1 MNASVATPS
10 WSHGGGARAG
20 HRTTTVP
27 PVLLVHAGNR
37 VDLPDRRTPRFPTA
51 LVPLVQYRVAQVLA
65 DLRPTGVVS
74 AAAAGADLIVLE
86 EALRAGI
93 TIHVALP
100 LGVEEFRRL
109 GCEDVGDDWAVRY
122 DKVIAEASAL
132 GTVHIEDHGDSDDW
146 YTRGNDTILDR
157 AAAVAD
163 GESIYALVVRPHSGE
178 SSPSATD
185 LFAASAAARGWPVIE
200 LSITP

>member
-1 MNASVATPS
+1 M
-10 WSHGGGARAG
+10 RAG
-20 HRTTTVP
+20 TRARHRTTTVR

-37 VDLPDRRTPRFPTA
+37 VDLPGRRTPRFPRT
-51 LVPLVQYRVAQVLA
+51 LVPLVQHRVAQVLT
-65 DLRPTGVVS
+65 DLHPSAVVS

-86 EALRAGI
+86 EALRLGI

-100 LGVEEFRRL
+100 ISVELFRRR

-122 DKVIAEASAL
+122 DKVLAEAGSL
-132 GTVHIEDHGDSDDW
+132 GTVHIEDHRDDEDW
-146 YTRGNDTILDR
+146 YTHGNKTILDR

-163 GESIYALVVRPHSGE
+163 GESIYAFVVRPHSGE
-178 SSPSATD
+178 TSPSATD
-185 LFAASAAARGWPVIE
+185 HFAASAAARGWPVIE

>member
-1 MNASVATPS
+1 MRDC
-10 WSHGGGARAG
+10 ARAG
-20 HRTTTVP
+20 HLTTTVQ

-37 VDLPDRRTPRFPTA
+37 IDLPDRRTPRFPGA
-51 LVPLVQYRVAQVLA
+51 LVPLVQHRVAQVLA
-65 DLRPTGVVS
+65 DLRPTAVVS

-100 LGVEEFRRL
+100 LGVEQFRRRA
-109 GCEDVGDDWAVRY
+109 CEDLGDDWAVRY
-122 DKVIAEASAL
+122 DKVLAEAGAL
-132 GTVHIEDHGDSDDW
+132 GTVHIEDHGDEEDW

-163 GESIYALVVRPHSGE
+163 GESIYAFVVRPHSGE

-185 LFAASAAARGWPVIE
+185 MFAASAAARGWPLIE

>member
-1 MNASVATPS
+1 MRD
-10 WSHGGGARAG
+10 GARAG
-20 HRTTTVP
+20 HPTTTVQ

-37 VDLPDRRTPRFPTA
+37 IDLPDRRTPRFPGA
-51 LVPLVQYRVAQVLA
+51 LVPLVQHRVAQVLA
-65 DLRPTGVVS
+65 DLRPTAVVS

-100 LGVEEFRRL
+100 LSVEQFRRR
-109 GCEDVGDDWAVRY
+109 GCEDLGDDWAVRY
-122 DKVIAEASAL
+122 DKVLAEAGAL
-132 GTVHIEDHGDSDDW
+132 GTVHIEDHGDEEDW

-163 GESIYALVVRPHSGE
+163 GESIYAVVVRPHSGE

-185 LFAASAAARGWPVIE
+185 LFAASAAARGWPLIE